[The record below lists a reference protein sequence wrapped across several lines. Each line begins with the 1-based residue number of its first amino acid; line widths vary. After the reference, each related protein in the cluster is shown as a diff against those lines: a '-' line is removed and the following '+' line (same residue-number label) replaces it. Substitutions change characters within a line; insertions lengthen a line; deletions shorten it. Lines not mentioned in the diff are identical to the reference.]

1 MSFSKD
7 SKQKLTAIAAVI
19 ILLLLATNAV
29 LLYNNYQKSNDITK
43 ISSEL
48 SETEKLR
55 AELVKEH
62 YAALDD
68 LDAMKGENEEMN
80 ALIETQKE
88 DLRKQERKV
97 RSLLNSGK
105 KTKAELEDIRAQI
118 NQISLQ
124 RDQYLSEL
132 NKMKEENQ
140 ILVSQ
145 NSQLT
150 EDKNNLTTQVTEERM
165 MKEELA
171 TAKAVL
177 TSEKEDLSSRNAN
190 LTKTVTRASVVEI
203 KDLNVTGYKIR
214 GSGKEVK
221 RKSAKSIDQLK
232 VCFTARP
239 NAVAQDSREDFYVR
253 LVNPQG
259 ETLAVESMG
268 SGIMTPMEG
277 GQEMRYTHLKTIDYT
292 SSDDNNACFT
302 WKPTDA
308 KFVSGTYSV
317 EVYNK
322 GYLSGTNTFT
332 LK

>member
-29 LLYNNYQKSNDITK
+29 LLYNNYQKSNEITK
-43 ISSEL
+43 VSSEL

-55 AELVKEH
+55 AELEKQH

-80 ALIETQKE
+80 SLIENQKE
-88 DLRKQERKV
+88 ELRKKERKV
-97 RSLLNSGK
+97 RSLLGSGK
-105 KTKAELEDIRAQI
+105 KTKAELEDIRSQI
-118 NQISLQ
+118 SAISLQ
-124 RDQYLSEL
+124 RDQYLAEL

-140 ILVSQ
+140 MLASQ
-145 NSQLT
+145 NTQLT
-150 EDKNNLTTQVTEERM
+150 KERTELSTQISEERKM
-165 MKEELA
+165 NADLA
-171 TAKAVL
+171 SAKAVL
-177 TSEKEDLSSRNAN
+177 ASEKEN
-190 LTKTVTRASVVEI
+190 LASKNSNLIKTVTRASVIDVRNV
-203 KDLNVTGYKIR
+203 NVTGYKIR

-221 RKSAKSIDQLK
+221 RKSAKSVDQLK
-232 VCFTARP
+232 ICFTAEP
-239 NAVAQDSREDFYVR
+239 NAVAEDAREDFYVR

-259 ETLAVESMG
+259 ETLAIESMG

-277 GQEMRYTHLKTIDYT
+277 GEEMRYTHIKTVDYK
-292 SSDDNNACFT
+292 SNEENNTCFI

-308 KFVSGTYSV
+308 KFTSGAYGV